1 MSPGDRRDMIVRSV
15 LPLLIEHGAA
25 ITTSQIAKAACI
37 GEGTIFRVF
46 KDKDE
51 LIDACMIEALR
62 PDAALSVI
70 AEIPLDQPL
79 ETRLVEA
86 AEVLYAHLQRMG
98 AVMSA
103 LLHSGRPHRR
113 GEPRKGARKESMDAM
128 RTAIADLF
136 EPERDSLR
144 VPVDQAAALF
154 LSMMMM
160 QARSFPDGPTAKQ
173 LIDVFLHGALEA
185 E

>member
-1 MSPGDRRDMIVRSV
+1 MIVRSV
-15 LPLLIEHGAA
+15 LPLLIEHGTA

-51 LIDACMIEALR
+51 LIDACMTEALR

-86 AEVLYAHLQRMG
+86 AEVMYAHLQRMG

-103 LLHSGRPHRR
+103 LFHSGRPHHR
-113 GEPRKGARKESMDAM
+113 GERPRKSARQESTDAM
-128 RTAIADLF
+128 RAAIAELF
-136 EPERDSLR
+136 EPERESLR